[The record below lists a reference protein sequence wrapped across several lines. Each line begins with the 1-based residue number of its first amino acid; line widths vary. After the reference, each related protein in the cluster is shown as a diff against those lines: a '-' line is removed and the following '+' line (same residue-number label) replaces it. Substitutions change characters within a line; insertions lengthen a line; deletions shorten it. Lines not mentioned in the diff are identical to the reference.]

1 MPEQIMESP
10 NSKKKNWEMFGQ
22 SKKKLEMKSTNCLD
36 ANFGIEHFALYVYYT
51 NLQNSINQSVSPW
64 TQKFLNFQE
73 NMR

>member
-1 MPEQIMESP
+1 
-10 NSKKKNWEMFGQ
+10 MFGQ

-64 TQKFLNFQE
+64 TQKFLNF
-73 NMR
+73 